1 MRPRATSPMRAGDIV
16 RCDFGTPARGEPG
29 FVRPAIVVTCDDVLE
44 FRQHAIVV
52 VPCTT
57 TRRGWLSE
65 VDVTGF
71 GVAQAHLPTTISV
84 DRVVETT
91 GSNIGP
97 VALQQV
103 REMIADLLGLE
114 VPGPP
119 RGQTPSAVQGPLVSQ
134 QARLGVQPAA
144 EPDE

>member
-1 MRPRATSPMRAGDIV
+1 MRQRATSPMRAGDVV

-29 FVRPAIVVTCDDVLE
+29 FVRPAIVVTSDDVLD

-65 VDVTGF
+65 VDIAGF

-84 DRVVETT
+84 DRVIETT
-91 GSNIGP
+91 DTNIGP
-97 VALQQV
+97 VALQQI
-103 REMIADLLGLE
+103 RELLHDLLGL
-114 VPGPP
+114 
-119 RGQTPSAVQGPLVSQ
+119 
-134 QARLGVQPAA
+134 
-144 EPDE
+144 